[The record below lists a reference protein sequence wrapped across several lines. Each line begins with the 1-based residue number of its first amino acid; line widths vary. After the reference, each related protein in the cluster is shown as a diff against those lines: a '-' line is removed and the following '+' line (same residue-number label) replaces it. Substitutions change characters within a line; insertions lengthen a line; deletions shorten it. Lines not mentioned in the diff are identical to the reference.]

1 MNDAKFRKEVAL
13 VVKWLEALRTMTDES
28 DKRILRDFIRDL
40 VKELT
45 RPVSYKRIL
54 AHETKANQV

>member
-45 RPVSYKRIL
+45 KL
-54 AHETKANQV
+54 